1 MQNSHFMVEFNGEIL
16 AKSKENR
23 MIAHMGTEIIEKKN
37 QPALFYNESE
47 LV

>member
-1 MQNSHFMVEFNGEIL
+1 MQNSHFMVEFNYGIL

-23 MIAHMGTEIIEKKN
+23 MIAHMDTKISGKNN
-37 QPALFYNESE
+37 QPASFYNESE